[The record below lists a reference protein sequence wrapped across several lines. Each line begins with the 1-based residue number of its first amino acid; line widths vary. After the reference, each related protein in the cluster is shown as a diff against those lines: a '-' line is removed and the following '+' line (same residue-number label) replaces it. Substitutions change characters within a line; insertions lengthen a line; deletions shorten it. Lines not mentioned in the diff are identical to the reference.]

1 MIFLIHNDKALDF
14 LNRGKYTRIK
24 GQRPCF
30 RDDEPFSE
38 EFKGRARQRGLV
50 RQTTKNE
57 ATQSRV
63 PVDKKLEQLLVLA
76 LMMYS
81 PALIRVRD
89 LI

>member
-1 MIFLIHNDKALDF
+1 M
-14 LNRGKYTRIK
+14 RIK

-38 EFKGRARQRGLV
+38 EFKGRLAQQRGLV

-63 PVDKKLEQLLVLA
+63 PVDKNLEQLLVLA

-89 LI
+89 LIYLVN